1 MSVDLYI
8 YTSSTTLIRPKEL
21 TAGTEDAEWEFALV
35 TGEQSL
41 FPASST
47 SQCLVVGW
55 RPGSS
60 SGERARR
67 AISNRDARQLDTIF
81 RENLAGVVELRTEQS
96 FTADAE
102 ALVELRKAGVS
113 PSHIERIQAAKMRYV
128 VGTSASRNA
137 LSLELQHDV
146 WLLIGVLTDGL
157 CEDPQGGEFID
168 AAEESESEE

>member
-21 TAGTEDAEWEFALV
+21 TAGTEDADWEFALV

-60 SGERARR
+60 AGERARR
-67 AISNRDARQLDTIF
+67 AINNRDARQLDTLF

-96 FTADAE
+96 FVADATKLE
-102 ALVELRKAGVS
+102 KLRTAGAS
-113 PSHIERIQAAKMRYV
+113 QSHIERIQAAKMRYV

-157 CEDPQGGEFID
+157 CEDPQKGEFIAD
-168 AAEESESEE
+168 PSLRSG